1 MTRLKRNQIANAC
14 KKGLCAL
21 SPNKRDWI
29 NDVHYNYNALY
40 IGDIFSVF
48 KIENSCDLLVV
59 TSAEEKLIK
68 Q

>member
-1 MTRLKRNQIANAC
+1 MLRNSIQSNKCDRLRYTEAKIRLRI
-14 KKGLCAL
+14 
-21 SPNKRDWI
+21 
-29 NDVHYNYNALY
+29 Y
-40 IGDIFSVF
+40 DIFSVF